1 VIPGLERLM
10 VIPPVEAVIIVP
22 AIAVPILALISNYRL
37 GALLNV
43 MASGITLAAGI
54 SLLFG
59 ERARSDLIILD
70 DFNIFLVVLTTF
82 VGFTTSVF
90 SASYIAHELETGRI
104 TPTFLR
110 FYHAM
115 YQAMIGAMNVALV
128 ANNIGLM
135 WVGVEV
141 ATLSTVMMVGIYR
154 TPEAIEAAWKYFIL
168 GSVGIGLAF
177 FGTILIYLVA
187 ESVVGAG
194 LPAMAWDVLVKN
206 SAQLDSKLLSLAFVF
221 LLVGYGT
228 KVGLAPFHAWL
239 PDAHAEGPTPISAVL
254 SGLLLNVALYALL
267 RFKMLLAVNPAALA
281 PGPLMVTMG
290 LISLIFAAFM
300 LYRRRD
306 IKRMFAYSSIEHMG
320 IITFAFGMGGPLAN
334 FAGLLHMTMH
344 SLTKSAIFFAVG
356 HIAQVKG
363 TQKIADMGGLTE
375 TNPVLG
381 WGLVL
386 GVVAIAGLPPL
397 GIFMSEFLVVTST
410 FAREPWLAIVLVF
423 GILIGVAALFLR
435 LNTIAFGEP
444 RGPTAEAK
452 ASFVPMFA
460 HLALVFAAG
469 VYLPPALVAWF
480 QNVAKLLG

>member
-1 VIPGLERLM
+1 MSLDAVTAILLIP
-10 VIPPVEAVIIVP
+10 A
-22 AIAVPILALISNYRL
+22 LAA
-37 GALLNV
+37 ALLV
-43 MASGITLAAGI
+43 MLPGYRASARLNMLAALLSFLTAL
-54 SLLFG
+54 SLLFVRPPAG
-59 ERARSDLIILD
+59 PYLHVDDLNNVFI
-70 DFNIFLVVLTTF
+70 VLTTF

-90 SASYIAHELETGRI
+90 SASYIDHEIEIGRL
-104 TPTFLR
+104 TPTFVR

-115 YQAMIGAMNVALV
+115 YQVLMFAMNLALV
-128 ANNIGLM
+128 ANNIGVM
-135 WVGVEV
+135 WVAIEL
-141 ATLSTVMMVGIYR
+141 ATLTTVLMVGIYR
-154 TPEAIEAAWKYFIL
+154 THEALEAAWKYFIL
-168 GSVGIGLAF
+168 GSVGIALAL
-177 FGTILIYLVA
+177 FGTILIYMA
-187 ESVVGAG
+187 ARPSVGEG
-194 LPAMAWDVLVKN
+194 LDAMVWTMLMERAATFDPA
-206 SAQLDSKLLSLAFVF
+206 LLNVAFVF
-221 LLVGYGT
+221 LLLGYGT
-228 KVGLAPFHAWL
+228 KVGLAPLHAWL
-239 PDAHAEGPTPISAVL
+239 PDAHSEGPTPISAVL

-267 RFKMLLAVNPAALA
+267 RFKMLLAANPQALA

-290 LISLIFAAFM
+290 LISALFAAFM

-356 HIAQVKG
+356 HVSQVKG
-363 TQKIADMGGLTE
+363 TQRIADMGGLTE
-375 TNPVLG
+375 THPVLG

-410 FAREPWLAIVLVF
+410 FTRAPWLAILLVLA
-423 GILIGVAALFLR
+423 ILIGLAGLFLR

-444 RGPTAEAK
+444 RGPIAEAK

-460 HLALVFAAG
+460 HLALVFVAG
-469 VYLPPALVAWF
+469 VYMPPHLVIWF

>member
-1 VIPGLERLM
+1 MIEHFDPLVAVLVIPMLAAALL
-10 VIPPVEAVIIVP
+10 AVLP
-22 AIAVPILALISNYRL
+22 GYRL
-37 GALLNV
+37 GARLNV
-43 MASGITLAAGI
+43 LAALLTFLTAL
-54 SLLFG
+54 SLAFDRPQPGSYLLVD
-59 ERARSDLIILD
+59 DLNNVFI
-70 DFNIFLVVLTTF
+70 VLTTF

-90 SASYIAHELETGRI
+90 SATYIAHELETGRL
-104 TPTFLR
+104 TPTFVR

-115 YQAMIGAMNVALV
+115 YQILMFAMNLALV

-135 WVGVEV
+135 WVAIEL
-141 ATLSTVMMVGIYR
+141 ATLTTVLMVGIYR
-154 TPEAIEAAWKYFIL
+154 THEALEAAWKYFIL
-168 GSVGIGLAF
+168 GSVGIALAL
-177 FGTILIYLVA
+177 FGTILVYMAALPVIGEGINAMVWTVLIQRA
-187 ESVVGAG
+187 AG
-194 LPAMAWDVLVKN
+194 FDPA
-206 SAQLDSKLLSLAFVF
+206 LLNVAFVF
-221 LLVGYGT
+221 LLLGYGT
-228 KVGLAPFHAWL
+228 KVGLAPLHAWL

-267 RFKMLLAVNPAALA
+267 RFKMLLAANPEALA

-290 LISLIFAAFM
+290 LISTVFAAFM

-356 HIAQVKG
+356 HISQVKG
-363 TQKIADMGGLTE
+363 TQRIADMGGLTE

-410 FAREPWLAIVLVF
+410 FARAPGLAIILVL
-423 GILIGVAALFLR
+423 GILIGLAGMFLR

-444 RGPTAEAK
+444 RGATAEAK
-452 ASFVPMFA
+452 ASYVPMFA

-469 VYLPPALVAWF
+469 IYIPPAIVSWF